1 MTVLEEPSLESL
13 PNEILF
19 KIFSLLDAQFV
30 TDVIGKLCTR
40 FALVLGDPSFW
51 KAKLISRWPK
61 PYPVTA
67 DEDFNWKEACVE
79 REQHFKQWTNWENE
93 MKCIRVTDAHIGL
106 IHSVLL
112 INGGSSC
119 VTGSRDRDLKIW
131 DVRDQDTPAE
141 GHNLLL
147 HSVPVAH
154 DGWIW
159 ALHCVGN
166 TLHTSSFDS
175 TFKSWDLECGLSA
188 LNSFLVRAPV
198 TTICSS
204 DGELVL
210 GCCDGTIYRYDL
222 REPGGPSPCYG
233 PVRGVVTCMAADN
246 KTILAGTVTAR
257 LCAFD
262 RRTRKLVPDLGIRFK
277 QNNPTALSFDSRQLW
292 VGMRNGTVHT
302 VDMTSTPSK
311 IIQTVEVPPSKARG
325 MVSSIQHTLG
335 SVLVSFVEVPM
346 VALEPTLDPAVIA
359 WGPEWQRVTR
369 FHFDGRTLA
378 TVGSESLEV
387 WHPKCTTG
395 FLR

>member
-61 PYPVTA
+61 PYPVST
-67 DEDFNWKEACVE
+67 
-79 REQHFKQWTNWENE
+79 
-93 MKCIRVTDAHIGL
+93 
-106 IHSVLL
+106 
-112 INGGSSC
+112 
-119 VTGSRDRDLKIW
+119 
-131 DVRDQDTPAE
+131 
-141 GHNLLL
+141 
-147 HSVPVAH
+147 
-154 DGWIW
+154 
-159 ALHCVGN
+159 GN

-175 TFKSWDLECGLSA
+175 TFKSWDVECGLSA

-210 GCCDGTIYRYDL
+210 GGCDGTIYRYDL

-246 KTILAGTVTAR
+246 ETILAGTVTAR

-262 RRTRKLVPDLGIRFK
+262 RRTRKLVPDMGIRFK
-277 QNNPTALSFDSRQLW
+277 QNNPSALSFDSRQLW

-302 VDMTSTPSK
+302 VDMTCTPSK
-311 IIQTVEVPPSKARG
+311 IIQTMEVPPSKARG

-395 FLR
+395 FL